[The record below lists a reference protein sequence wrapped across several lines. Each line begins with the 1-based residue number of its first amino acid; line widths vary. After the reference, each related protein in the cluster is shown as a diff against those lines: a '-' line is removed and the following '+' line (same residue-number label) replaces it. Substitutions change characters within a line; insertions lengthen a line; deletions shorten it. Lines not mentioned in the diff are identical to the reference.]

1 MDNKKYFILG
11 LNNSLSILSSNNK
24 LIKSI
29 FIMKNSIASK
39 NEKINKYLKYYND
52 KIFYLSREEFEKKYD
67 FKRSQGIVI
76 NLSSNVVKN
85 INNCDFSK
93 KQLCYIILDQINDPQ
108 NLGQIIRTC
117 ECAGIDG
124 IILPKHGSVH
134 ITNTVLQVSQ
144 GAFVNIDLFIV
155 TNINETIKDM
165 KKEGFW
171 VIGVENSIDAKQW
184 YEMDYKDKICIV
196 FGSEGKGMR
205 SLVKKSCDFMAT
217 IPMLGKINSLNVS
230 ATISAIIF
238 ERQRQLSIKKID

>member
-1 MDNKKYFILG
+1 VDNKKYFITG
-11 LNNSLSILSSNNK
+11 LNNSLSLFSSNNK

-39 NEKINKYLKYYND
+39 NPKINTYLKQYND
-52 KIFYLSREEFEKKYD
+52 RISYLDKLEFEQKYD
-67 FKRSQGIVI
+67 YKRSQGIAI
-76 NLSSNVVKN
+76 HLSSNVVKN
-85 INNCDFSK
+85 INTVNFSK
-93 KQLCYIILDQINDPQ
+93 KQQCYIILDQINDPQ

-171 VIGVENSIDAKQW
+171 VIGIENSIDAQQW

-196 FGSEGKGMR
+196 FGSEGKGIR

-217 IPMLGKINSLNVS
+217 IPMTGKINSLNVS

-238 ERQRQLSIKKID
+238 ERQRQLSVK

>member
-1 MDNKKYFILG
+1 MDSKKYFITG
-11 LNNSLSILSSNNK
+11 LNNSLSLLSSNNK

-39 NEKINKYLKYYND
+39 NEKINKYLNNYNN
-52 KIFYLSREEFEKKYD
+52 KIFYLDREEFDKKYD
-67 FKRSQGIVI
+67 FKRSQGIAI
-76 NLSSNVVKN
+76 HLSSNVVKN

-93 KQLCYIILDQINDPQ
+93 KKSCYIILDQINDPQ

-155 TNINETIKDM
+155 TNINDTIKDM
-165 KKEGFW
+165 KREGFW
-171 VIGVENSIDAKQW
+171 VIGIENSINAKQW

-196 FGSEGKGMR
+196 FGSEGKGIR
-205 SLVKKSCDFMAT
+205 NLVKKSCDFMAT
-217 IPMLGKINSLNVS
+217 IPMLGKINSLNVA

-238 ERQRQLSIKKID
+238 ERQRQLSE

>member
-1 MDNKKYFILG
+1 MDNKKYFITG
-11 LNNSLSILSSNNK
+11 LNNSLSLLSSNNK

-39 NEKINKYLKYYND
+39 NEKINKYLNNYNN
-52 KIFYLSREEFEKKYD
+52 KIFYLDREEFDKRYD
-67 FKRSQGIVI
+67 PKRSQGIAI
-76 NLSSNVVKN
+76 YLRSSVVKN

-93 KQLCYIILDQINDPQ
+93 KKSCYIILDQINDPQ

-155 TNINETIKDM
+155 TNINDTIKDM

-171 VIGVENSIDAKQW
+171 VIGIENSINAKQW

-196 FGSEGKGMR
+196 FGSEGKGIR

-238 ERQRQLSIKKID
+238 ERQRQLSE